1 MKVLQ
6 KFANARNFLTTKAF
20 LTESSLAMDITNK
33 KAPFSETLKW
43 GHCDSSSNT
52 TQLKENLRQKVLS
65 YLNDTD
71 RETHQQLL
79 NTRICKNIM
88 LAASV

>member
-1 MKVLQ
+1 MKPLHRSTFIPQKTMKVLQ

-33 KAPFSETLKW
+33 IAPFSETLKW

-52 TQLKENLRQKVLS
+52 T
-65 YLNDTD
+65 
-71 RETHQQLL
+71 
-79 NTRICKNIM
+79 
-88 LAASV
+88 